1 MYIFLRR
8 SVSLNIIFCIV
19 RRVSSFNSRFSGV
32 SGRKYSD
39 NERLSYLPF
48 PAYEYRY
55 TLVKPFLSFL
65 YQNEH
70 IFVFICLNFVLFEY
84 ANIHKKSS
92 HISQRKSFKRIKMNL
107 LLNGYKVTYIFIA
120 NIHKKTLGFHK
131 SGALNCS

>member
-55 TLVKPFLSFL
+55 TLVKPLLSFL
-65 YQNEH
+65 YQNEQ
-70 IFVFICLNFVLFEY
+70 IFVFICLNVLFEY
-84 ANIHKKSS
+84 AKIHKKAP
-92 HISQRKSFKRIKMNL
+92 HFTMKSFKRIKMNL
-107 LLNGYKVTYIFIA
+107 LLNGWKVTYIFIA
-120 NIHKKTLGFHK
+120 KIHKKTLGFHK
-131 SGALNCS
+131 SGV